1 LARRVPR
8 RHAAVYSDESFQN
21 FIDEAETNYLRAYY
35 GANLQRLVEFKRKY
49 DPDNLFRFTQS
60 IPLSL

>member
-1 LARRVPR
+1 
-8 RHAAVYSDESFQN
+8 
-21 FIDEAETNYLRAYY
+21 ETNYLRAYY
-35 GANLQRLVEFKRKY
+35 GANLQRLVEIKRKY